1 MGKPMVPVMA
11 LLCGIIGKIVVSYV
25 LTAIPAINILGSA
38 FGTLVSYVIAA
49 AIEYI
54 YIKRSLKLQFNQMEY
69 FIKPLIV
76 VMLMF
81 VAARFSYIGLT
92 AFINPKI
99 STLVA
104 IAIGGL
110 VYIFG
115 ILGLGGITQEEIL
128 AMPKGNKLLAKL
140 KKYRLIRG

>member
-1 MGKPMVPVMA
+1 
-11 LLCGIIGKIVVSYV
+11 
-25 LTAIPAINILGSA
+25 
-38 FGTLVSYVIAA
+38 
-49 AIEYI
+49 
-54 YIKRSLKLQFNQMEY
+54 MEY

-76 VMLMF
+76 VILMF
-81 VAARFSYIGLT
+81 VAARFSYIGLV